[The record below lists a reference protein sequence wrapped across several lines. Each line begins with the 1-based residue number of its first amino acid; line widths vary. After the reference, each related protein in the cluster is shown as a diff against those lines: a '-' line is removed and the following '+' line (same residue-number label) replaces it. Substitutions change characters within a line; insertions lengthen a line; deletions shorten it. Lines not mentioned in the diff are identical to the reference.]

1 MTNNKINCLYS
12 SITGIESETV
22 FKRDSPWTNG
32 KTFPLLKSRQKIQ
45 QETPILNYQWAATLL
60 WENTNSNPSGK
71 MYSQNSK
78 IVLVGNTSALSF
90 KS

>member
-1 MTNNKINCLYS
+1 M
-12 SITGIESETV
+12 
-22 FKRDSPWTNG
+22 
-32 KTFPLLKSRQKIQ
+32 LKSRQKIQ